1 VNVAPSV
8 PQELMTLQENRQCA
22 VACARTAMTA
32 EPCRNAALANN
43 GDLMLLDECG
53 LLVGTISPE
62 LFALWAEEA

>member
-1 VNVAPSV
+1 MNIASSV
-8 PQELMTLQENRQCA
+8 PQELMTLQETRLCA

-32 EPCRNAALANN
+32 EPCRNAVLANN
-43 GDLMLLDECG
+43 GDLILLDKCG